1 MENKW
6 TDVSYCVFKSS
17 FCTPALWNHL
27 TVGGKRVRSCLTW
40 AERTGKDRKCLSEAR
55 GGEWN
60 GTGTDFKGQCCL
72 YCPTPFFFFFPGLSL
87 KNVRKRDSK
96 RKSWRGGEKPIM
108 TETVRKV
115 HRLWLSLCICSTPR
129 SCQSGSCKASFQ
141 GVSRCRL
148 SPSLLNSSRPLKQVA
163 VQLMRTQQHVVW
175 RERFKK
181 KKEKKTCRKV
191 SQNL

>member
-55 GGEWN
+55 GGGWN

-72 YCPTPFFFFFPGLSL
+72 YCPTPFFFFSRVVFEKCEKKRQQEKVMERWWEADNDWDSQESPPTLTDCLFVFVPRLGLANQGAVKHL
-87 KNVRKRDSK
+87 F
-96 RKSWRGGEKPIM
+96 RGS
-108 TETVRKV
+108 VV
-115 HRLWLSLCICSTPR
+115 VVCHRLYSTP
-129 SCQSGSCKASFQ
+129 AD
-141 GVSRCRL
+141 L
-148 SPSLLNSSRPLKQVA
+148 
-163 VQLMRTQQHVVW
+163 
-175 RERFKK
+175 
-181 KKEKKTCRKV
+181 
-191 SQNL
+191 